1 MANEGISEEEEAD
14 SRPPDEESPE
24 DDSSEEDSPEESP
37 EDDSSEEDSPEES
50 PEDDSSEEDSP
61 EESPE
66 DDSSEE
72 DSPEES
78 PEDDSSEEDSPETG
92 SEESEDELNLT
103 LYGAFNLGW
112 KLQYLRQAGYN
123 RYQVYSKDD
132 NYIISALSEVR
143 DMLDTVGSS
152 PAVKSEIRSFES
164 ELERAYIESEEDT
177 SKGDSPK
184 ENDEK
189 DTSEDENNDG
199 DLPTLSAQYGNRLSN
214 KVETW
219 RTVLRYELAEQ
230 RRFTIADAPIID
242 IEEILQSPDHLFEGN
257 MWEEIP
263 EQTKQDLHEGCS
275 ALAAN
280 CPTASVIMVLRSI
293 EYILR
298 EWYKQELDEEAA
310 DDTWG
315 TVLGKL
321 QSEFNNRGD
330 DPDVLSNLD
339 YLRRKRNE
347 VNHPNRSPSLHEA
360 AVTVAMASETISSMM
375 EHVEVE
381 DELEIEDEV

>member
-1 MANEGISEEEEAD
+1 MTDEGISEEEKED
-14 SRPPDEESPE
+14 SKSPEDGSPEESPE
-24 DDSSEEDSPEESP
+24 DDSPEESP
-37 EDDSSEEDSPEES
+37 EDDSPEESPEDGSPEESPEDGSPEES
-50 PEDDSSEEDSP
+50 PEDDSP
-61 EESPE
+61 G
-66 DDSSEE
+66 
-72 DSPEES
+72 
-78 PEDDSSEEDSPETG
+78 TG
-92 SEESEDELNLT
+92 SEESKDELHLT

-123 RYQVYSKDD
+123 RYQVYSGED
-132 NYIISALSEVR
+132 NYVISALSEVR

-152 PAVKSEIRSFES
+152 PAVKSDIRSFES
-164 ELERAYIESEEDT
+164 ELEREYIESEEDPSESDDDESSET
-177 SKGDSPK
+177 
-184 ENDEK
+184 NDENN
-189 DTSEDENNDG
+189 TSEDNDNSD
-199 DLPTLSAQYGNRLSN
+199 DLPTLSIPYGNRLAN

-230 RRFTIADAPIID
+230 RRFTISDAPIID
-242 IEEILQSPDHLFEGN
+242 IEEILRSPDHLFEDN
-257 MWEEIP
+257 MWEELP

-321 QSEFNNRGD
+321 QGEFNDRGE

-375 EHVEVE
+375 EYIEID
-381 DELEIEDEV
+381 DELEIEDQV